1 IDEYPMIFLSAQPDQ
16 TYFIWQ
22 LEIQLRNFH
31 NLGVPKEQIQVLASY
46 QDEVGLNPNF
56 QKFMDGSS
64 HLANF
69 YIYTD
74 LRKNPKYTSSIRPN
88 ILKQHFEKHPH
99 LEKETLFYHDSDIL
113 FSRIPQIPE
122 VAMITWAIAHD
133 EDLIYCICDQH
144 ASIQFNWDIL
154 TSVIHDLVPEK
165 VSMLFIDAKYESSI
179 VVNQHCV
186 AIDGVEAVS
195 SFILV
200 RPIYNFVLSILENRE
215 EITGMGWLNFLQFI
229 SPHSF
234 LFSPDN
240 TELNCGLKFH
250 IISTFRNAAAYLKDY
265 MVCLQKQRY
274 RNFHAY
280 LIDDCSDD
288 GSSEL
293 IEESENIT
301 MIVNSERKYALP
313 NIVHVLRDQ
322 NIADNDVVC
331 ILDADDRFPHKYVL
345 NVLRA
350 VYTDENVLSTH
361 GSSQY
366 FDGYR

>member
-1 IDEYPMIFLSAQPDQ
+1 MLTSFVLKP
-16 TYFIWQ
+16 
-22 LEIQLRNFH
+22 EIEHLWNE
-31 NLGVPKEQIQVLASY
+31 GETVL
-46 QDEVGLNPNF
+46 DLNPEGYHVGKNC
-56 QKFMDGSS
+56 MDS
-64 HLANF
+64 LYQA
-69 YIYTD
+69 
-74 LRKNPKYTSSIRPN
+74 
-88 ILKQHFEKHPH
+88 
-99 LEKETLFYHDSDIL
+99 
-113 FSRIPQIPE
+113 
-122 VAMITWAIAHD
+122 ITWAIAHD

-144 ASIQFNWDIL
+144 ASVQFDWDIL
-154 TSVIHDLVPEK
+154 STVIHDLVPEK
-165 VSMLFIDAKYESSI
+165 VSMLYVDAKYESSI
-179 VVNQHCV
+179 VVNQHCL

-215 EITGMGWLNFLQFI
+215 EITGTGWLNFLQFI

-240 TELNCGLKFH
+240 TEPNCGLKFH
-250 IISTFRNAAAYLKDY
+250 IISPFRNAAAYLKDY
-265 MVCLQKQRY
+265 MVSLQKQRY

-366 FDGYR
+366 FDGYRRYGVHYTKHDFENLRK